1 MCQEGV
7 NYYLGLVSGIS
18 KTYMSDPKA
27 PTLLSIDLEDVRDF
41 IKDGHTYAD
50 RLLTNV
56 NVYLDLFKRLEIK
69 ATFFV
74 VGKLAR
80 RYPELIEKI
89 STEGHELA
97 CHGDKHTQL
106 DQLSLVEF
114 ERDLEENLRALS
126 DCGIKSVDGF
136 RAPTF
141 SLVQSTSWVYP
152 VLKNL
157 GFTYSSSVLPARNPL
172 YGWPGFGERPRIV
185 SAQVLEI
192 PITLHSSPFPRV
204 PVAGGVY
211 FRVIPFLFTARAARK
226 QRSKGPLTMYLH
238 PYDVDTR
245 QERFMHPDLNDNR
258 FFNWLMYRNR
268 DKVVPRLTRMINN
281 QQCQTYGSYARA
293 FISENAACS
302 RSTVNLQTTN
312 MI

>member
-1 MCQEGV
+1 
-7 NYYLGLVSGIS
+7 
-18 KTYMSDPKA
+18 MSDPKA

-97 CHGDKHTQL
+97 CHGDQHIQL
-106 DQLSLVEF
+106 DRLSPAEF
-114 ERDLEENLRALS
+114 ERDLGENLKALS
-126 DCGIKSVDGF
+126 DCGIESVYGF

-141 SLVQSTSWVYP
+141 SLVQSTSWVYS
-152 VLKNL
+152 VLENL

-172 YGWPGFGERPRIV
+172 YGWPGFGEHSRIV
-185 SAQVLEI
+185 SAKVLEI
-192 PITLHSSPFPRV
+192 PITLHSLPFPRV
-204 PVAGGVY
+204 PVVGGVY
-211 FRVIPFLFTARAARK
+211 FRVMPFLFTSRAARK
-226 QRSKGPLTMYLH
+226 QRSRGPLTTYLH

-281 QQCQTYGSYARA
+281 QHCQTYGSYARE
-293 FISENAACS
+293 FIGENTACS

>member
-1 MCQEGV
+1 
-7 NYYLGLVSGIS
+7 
-18 KTYMSDPKA
+18 MSDPRA

-41 IKDGHTYAD
+41 IEGGHSYAD
-50 RLLTNV
+50 RLLTNA
-56 NVYLDLFKRLEIK
+56 NAYLALFRRLEVK

-74 VGKLAR
+74 VGELAR
-80 RYPELIEKI
+80 RHPELIERI

-97 CHGDKHTQL
+97 CHGDMHTQL
-106 DQLSLVEF
+106 DRLSLVEF

-126 DCGIKSVDGF
+126 DCGITSVDGF

-152 VLKNL
+152 VLKNF

-211 FRVIPFLFTARAARK
+211 FRVMPFLFTARAARK
-226 QRSKGPLTMYLH
+226 QMSKGPLTMYLH

-245 QERFMHPDLNDNR
+245 QERFMHPDLNNNR

-268 DKVVPRLTRMINN
+268 DKVIPRLAHMISN
-281 QQCQTYGSYARA
+281 QHCQTYGSYARE
-293 FISENAACS
+293 FF
-302 RSTVNLQTTN
+302 STNSIGSGSPVTPQTSN